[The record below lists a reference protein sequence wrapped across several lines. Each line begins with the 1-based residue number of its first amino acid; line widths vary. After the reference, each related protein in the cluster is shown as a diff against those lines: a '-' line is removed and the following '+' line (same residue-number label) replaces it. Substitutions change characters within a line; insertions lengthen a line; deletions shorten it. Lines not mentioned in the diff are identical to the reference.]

1 MNANHG
7 PFYEVSRALVEETL
21 RTAIA
26 LEGVFC
32 ALAENLPDDALPG
45 EDPGEVLLE
54 MLAGTCQP
62 AIEAAGLRS
71 AEVATQLVAA
81 LRDRVSADLM
91 ALARLVEI
99 DPG

>member
-1 MNANHG
+1 MDSNHG

-21 RTAIA
+21 RTALA
-26 LEGVFC
+26 LESVFC
-32 ALAENLPDDALPG
+32 VIAENLPRDALPG
-45 EDPGEVLLE
+45 EDPGEALLE

-71 AEVATQLVAA
+71 AEVATQLIAA
-81 LRDRVSADLM
+81 LRDRVTADLI
-91 ALARLVEI
+91 ALARLVEV